1 LYQKWKTISFRNSKM
16 EAEIQNMKNYIDTV
30 GNQDPEMRKA
40 TDIENL
46 KKTLREELEIGIA
59 EQKTNNDNMFI
70 EFRPNQLMI
79 ATSIDGVDSAMFTM
93 EDNFIK
99 VDDAALKGYG
109 ESMTFEILQ
118 LTKDQLRLR
127 LVDYGD
133 TTIAEMKAVR

>member
-1 LYQKWKTISFRNSKM
+1 MYQKWKTISFRNSKM

-79 ATSIDGVDSAMFTM
+79 TTSIDGVDSAMFTM

-99 VDDAALKGYG
+99 VDDATLKGYG

-127 LVDYGD
+127 LIDYGD